1 MQLQKRFSALFLVIC
16 LILAMSMTAY
26 AAETPDMT
34 RTGSVS
40 VSMTCDG
47 KAVPGGT
54 LTLYQVGAINE
65 DDGNYSFVLTGDFEK
80 SGILPDDISSAALA
94 SSLAA
99 YASSGNLNGK
109 TADIG
114 NDGKATV
121 DSLRPG
127 LYLVIQTK
135 AADGYEAIEPF
146 LVSVPMNEEG
156 TYVYDVD
163 ATPKL
168 SMLRKGTPS
177 VPAVTPSVP
186 TAAPPKT
193 SATTLPQTG
202 QLNWPIPVLT
212 AIGLC
217 LFLTGWELRF
227 GKKGR
232 VYEA

>member
-1 MQLQKRFSALFLVIC
+1 MQLQKRFSVLFLVIC

-47 KAVPGGT
+47 KVVPGGT

-80 SGILPDDISSAALA
+80 SGILPDDISSATLA

-114 NDGKATV
+114 NDGKTTV

-177 VPAVTPSVP
+177 AP
-186 TAAPPKT
+186 TAALPKT
-193 SATTLPQTG
+193 SVTTLPQTG